1 VCLQHTALVQIGV
14 VADLRQGALRFRD
27 PDSGDFLATED
38 TGVPVLTSL
47 VCVLVTTKIR
57 GHVAEVQIGQDEGL
71 RQESV
76 ANCDNLFTLP
86 KSILRPVGQLG
97 QAKQVELDGALAIA
111 LGLR

>member
-1 VCLQHTALVQIGV
+1 VIARGVVCLADIPDVGRHPVVVVTRDTA
-14 VADLRQGALRFRD
+14 
-27 PDSGDFLATED
+27 
-38 TGVPVLTSL
+38 VPILTSV

-97 QAKQVELDGALAIA
+97 PAKQVELDGALAIA